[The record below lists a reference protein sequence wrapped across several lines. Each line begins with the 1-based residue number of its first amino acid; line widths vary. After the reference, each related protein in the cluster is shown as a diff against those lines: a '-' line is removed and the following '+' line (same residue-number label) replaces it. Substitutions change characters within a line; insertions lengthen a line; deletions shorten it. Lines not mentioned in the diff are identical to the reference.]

1 MELREKQK
9 IINKINARIKRT
21 RNWLKNND
29 DALRYFEDQLVDL
42 FHTEGISNTGR
53 YLSKKGLADANDLA
67 FKTLEEKL
75 PTREQLIENASKYL
89 LAHFEDDDNEFAIP
103 PHVDQMDPKEILA
116 AAGKIVK
123 IYDSYADALS
133 DFYNMRDSDIDM
145 ITDEKV
151 KQEIV
156 GLLLEIDMSI
166 RHPGVWE
173 LPVSKVEENKKKI
186 ANVARKL
193 GAV

>member
-1 MELREKQK
+1 MNLKEKQK

-42 FHTEGISNTGR
+42 FHTEGISNTGK

-75 PTREQLIENASKYL
+75 PTRVQLIENASKYL
-89 LAHFEDDDNEFAIP
+89 LTHFEDDDNEFAVP
-103 PHVDQMDPKEILA
+103 PHIDQMNPEDILA

-123 IYDSYADALS
+123 IYDSYADALG

>member
-1 MELREKQK
+1 MNLKEKQK

-21 RNWLKNND
+21 HNWLKNND

-42 FHTEGISNTGR
+42 FHTEGISNTGK

-75 PTREQLIENASKYL
+75 PTRDQLIENASKYL
-89 LAHFEDDDNEFAIP
+89 LAHFEDDDNEFAVP
-103 PHVDQMDPKEILA
+103 PHIDQMDPKDILA

-123 IYDSYADALS
+123 IYDTYADALG
-133 DFYNMRDSDIDM
+133 DFYNMRDSDLDM

-151 KQEIV
+151 KQEIT
-156 GLLLEIDMSI
+156 GLLLEIDITI

-193 GAV
+193 GVV

>member
-42 FHTEGISNTGR
+42 FHTEGISNTGK
-53 YLSKKGLADANDLA
+53 YLSKKGLTDANDLA

-75 PTREQLIENASKYL
+75 PTRDQLIENASKYL
-89 LAHFEDDDNEFAIP
+89 LAHYEDDDNEFAIP

-123 IYDSYADALS
+123 IYDSYADALG

-166 RHPGVWE
+166 RHPGEWE

>member
-42 FHTEGISNTGR
+42 FHTEGISDTGK
-53 YLSKKGLADANDLA
+53 YLSKKGLADASDLA

-75 PTREQLIENASKYL
+75 PTRDQLIENASKYL

-116 AAGKIVK
+116 TAGKIVK
-123 IYDSYADALS
+123 VYDSYADALS

-156 GLLLEIDMSI
+156 GLLLEIDISI

-193 GAV
+193 GEV